1 MCTPHDSSDKPDTR
15 QTQQKTTN
23 RYCQL
28 FSLREFLVKS
38 FTLTFNLNAIHWQI
52 VFRIYIHF
60 FRDNEILYCY
70 IALNAMRGSF
80 FPVLL
85 CEENKFEIS
94 RGRGSPPPP

>member
-1 MCTPHDSSDKPDTR
+1 MRVSGKER
-15 QTQQKTTN
+15 
-23 RYCQL
+23 
-28 FSLREFLVKS
+28 

-85 CEENKFEIS
+85 CEENEFEFS
-94 RGRGSPPPP
+94 WGRGSPPPPRSAHECCFILNFQI